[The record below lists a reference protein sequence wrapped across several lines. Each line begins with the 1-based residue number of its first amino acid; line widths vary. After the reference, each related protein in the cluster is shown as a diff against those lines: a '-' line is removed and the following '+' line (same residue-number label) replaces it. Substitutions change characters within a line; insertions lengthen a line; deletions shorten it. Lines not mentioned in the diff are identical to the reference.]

1 MSAVAQPITLRDSA
15 RLVRARA
22 LSPVDLT
29 RSCLERI
36 ERLDGQLN
44 AFISVSG
51 EEALDQA
58 RSAELELMRG
68 DYCGSLHG
76 IPIALK
82 DVVDV
87 RGMSTT
93 AASAAYGDRAPD
105 RDAEVVRRLRAA
117 GAVILGKLNLHELA
131 YGASSVVSA
140 FGPVKNPWSREH
152 TAGGSSSGSAVAV
165 ATGMCYGAVGTDTG
179 GSIRQPAA
187 FCGVTGLKP
196 TYGCVSTRGVMPLS
210 RSYDHV
216 GPIATSA
223 LDAALMLQ
231 VMEGR
236 DPDDP
241 ARSNRSTPDYAGI
254 LEHAEG
260 LAPGL
265 RVGIPR
271 EHFFDG
277 LDPEIAHALDCA
289 RRILLQLGSIE
300 REVAVP
306 GLTSTTLFRAE
317 TWALHR
323 ERASRAPELFQ
334 PETLR
339 RLRAG
344 SALDEATRVE
354 ELRQLADL
362 RGSTG
367 ALFAHVDVIV
377 TPTTVVLPFR
387 VAGTSGESDGL
398 RVRELVT
405 LQNTRPFNIL
415 GLPTISIPCGFSAD
429 GLPIGMQVT
438 GAPGAEATVL
448 QVAHA
453 YQGVT
458 RWHFCRPLVDQ
469 ARASRPERGAGA
481 R

>member
-1 MSAVAQPITLRDSA
+1 MSAVPQLLTLYDSA

-44 AFISVSG
+44 AFISVNG

-58 RSAELELMRG
+58 HSAELELIRG
-68 DYCGSLHG
+68 DYRGSLHG

-87 RGMSTT
+87 RGMPTT
-93 AASAAYGDRAPD
+93 AASAAYGDRTPD

-140 FGPVKNPWSREH
+140 FGPVRNPWSRDH
-152 TAGGSSSGSAVAV
+152 AAGGSSSGSAVAV

-196 TYGCVSTRGVMPLS
+196 TYGRVSTRGVMPLS

-216 GPIATSA
+216 GPVAISA

-231 VMEGR
+231 VMEGP
-236 DPDDP
+236 DPDNP
-241 ARSNRSTPDYAGI
+241 ARSNLSAPDYAGV
-254 LEHAEG
+254 LENAEG

-265 RVGIPR
+265 RVGIPQQ
-271 EHFFDG
+271 HFFDS
-277 LDPEIAHALDCA
+277 LDPEISNALGSA
-289 RRILLQLGSIE
+289 RGVLRQLGSIE
-300 REVAVP
+300 REVVVP
-306 GLTSTTLFRAE
+306 ALTDTTLFQAE

-323 ERASRAPELFQ
+323 ERALRAPELFQ

-344 SALDEATRVE
+344 GALDEATRVE
-354 ELRQLADL
+354 ELRRLANL

-367 ALFAHVDVIV
+367 ALFADVDVIV
-377 TPTTVVLPFR
+377 TPTTVVLPFS
-387 VAGTSGESDGL
+387 VADTSGESDGL
-398 RVRELVT
+398 RVRELVA

-415 GLPTISIPCGFSAD
+415 GLPTISIPCGFSAH

-438 GAPGAEATVL
+438 GAPGAETTVL

-458 RWHFCRPLVDQ
+458 RWHLCRPPVDQ
-469 ARASRPERGAGA
+469 TPASQPER
-481 R
+481 